1 MAARR
6 STSAPSD
13 LERSAVAAYL
23 AGREDECL
31 DLLTRAHTLAVEAG
45 DRRSAARA
53 AFWLAFQLL
62 GAGDQARASGWLGRA
77 RRLLDEHAEDCVECG
92 YILLPQAM
100 TAVGSGDMA
109 RAEAMFGEAEAI
121 GQRFHE
127 TDLVAFARHGRG
139 RVLIATGRAADGVAL
154 LDEVMLSVTSGEL
167 MPIVAGTIYCSVIAA
182 CFDLFDV
189 RRAQEWTAALN
200 AWCEARPGLVPYRGD
215 CLVHRSVV
223 LRLRGRWRDAIG
235 EATQASALPAV
246 RQPAKAAAFYELADI
261 RRLEGEI
268 DAADDAYRRAAEL
281 GRLPHPGLA
290 LLRLAQGQVEASR
303 AAISRALAEHRGRHR
318 SSLLSAAVE
327 IFVAAQDVT
336 SARTAAAELRKAADT
351 TGSPWLRAMAL
362 HADGIVLLAEDQPD
376 AALARLQD
384 ALAIW
389 CDLEMPYEEAR
400 THEAMGA
407 ACHQL
412 GDAEGARFARAAAIR
427 LFRDIGASADLARVE
442 RLEVAL
448 PPIGR
453 RAKVDRE
460 TAGGLTPREVE
471 VLRLVAR
478 GQTNRAIAEALDISE
493 KTVAR
498 HLSNIFTKLDV
509 STRAAATAYAFR
521 HGFVH

>member
-1 MAARR
+1 
-6 STSAPSD
+6 
-13 LERSAVAAYL
+13 
-23 AGREDECL
+23 
-31 DLLTRAHTLAVEAG
+31 
-45 DRRSAARA
+45 
-53 AFWLAFQLL
+53 
-62 GAGDQARASGWLGRA
+62 
-77 RRLLDEHAEDCVECG
+77 
-92 YILLPQAM
+92 
-100 TAVGSGDMA
+100 
-109 RAEAMFGEAEAI
+109 
-121 GQRFHE
+121 
-127 TDLVAFARHGRG
+127 
-139 RVLIATGRAADGVAL
+139 
-154 LDEVMLSVTSGEL
+154 
-167 MPIVAGTIYCSVIAA
+167 
-182 CFDLFDV
+182 
-189 RRAQEWTAALN
+189 
-200 AWCEARPGLVPYRGD
+200 
-215 CLVHRSVV
+215 
-223 LRLRGRWRDAIG
+223 
-235 EATQASALPAV
+235 V

-290 LLRLAQGQVEASR
+290 LLRLAQGQIEASR

-336 SARTAAAELRKAADT
+336 SARTAAAELRKAAET